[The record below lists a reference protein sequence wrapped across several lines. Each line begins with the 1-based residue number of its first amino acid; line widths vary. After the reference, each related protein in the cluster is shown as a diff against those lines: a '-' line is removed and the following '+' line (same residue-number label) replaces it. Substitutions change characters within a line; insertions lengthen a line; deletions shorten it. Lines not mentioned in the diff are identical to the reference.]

1 MTSLID
7 KLNSVMDTL
16 KDEID
21 SVLSSY
27 KVMHFLRFPTASD
40 YFPICLIVPIRITPL
55 YRGGLLED
63 DEYSIVELEIH
74 LITKVPYDYR
84 GERLLKDLD
93 AVMEKLRTL
102 RHDESKWYE
111 LDYKGGVDLEYAPV
125 EKWILQSAVIHVK
138 VEA

>member
-21 SVLSSY
+21 NVLSDY
-27 KVMHFLRFPTASD
+27 KVMRFLRFPTASD

-63 DEYSIVELEIH
+63 DEYSIIELEIH
-74 LITKVPYDYR
+74 LITKVPYDYK

>member
-63 DEYSIVELEIH
+63 DEYSIIELEIH

-102 RHDESKWYE
+102 RHDETKWYE

-125 EKWILQSAVIHVK
+125 EKWILQSAVVHVK

>member
-16 KDEID
+16 KNEID
-21 SVLSSY
+21 SVLSGY

-63 DEYSIVELEIH
+63 DEYSIIELEIH